1 MISRAGD
8 SSIET
13 AMAWA
18 PGLKDF
24 GDVEDVEMY
33 LYG

>member
-24 GDVEDVEMY
+24 GDVEMY